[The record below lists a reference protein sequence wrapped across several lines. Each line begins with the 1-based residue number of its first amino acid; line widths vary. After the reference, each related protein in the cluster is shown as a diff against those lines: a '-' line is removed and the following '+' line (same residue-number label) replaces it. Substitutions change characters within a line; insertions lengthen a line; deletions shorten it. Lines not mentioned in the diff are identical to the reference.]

1 MPVPSDEA
9 RQAAREAHAAR
20 LAESLEC
27 QTAAREHH
35 AHLITQSVERKKTQI
50 DQFFAD
56 RLALAQVEIQG
67 ARIIQEAN
75 LEHELYKT
83 IMEASTRP
91 LPMPPVQQRIECEPR
106 YGGEMAVGRTV
117 LQSPLPEHRRLP
129 MPIPQGSERMYEV
142 REPLYGM
149 HEPVFAVR
157 EPVHEVRE
165 PLYEMHEPPYAVREP
180 LYEVQDDVEED
191 YVETAHLGYE
201 EEEQVPVMWNNPEPL
216 GERIG
221 RWQQGVEDE
230 SDKCSQVSTAFRRR
244 V

>member
-9 RQAAREAHAAR
+9 RQAAREAHATR
-20 LAESLEC
+20 LAESLER

-75 LEHELYKT
+75 LEHELYKA
-83 IMEASTRP
+83 IMARP

-117 LQSPLPEHRRLP
+117 LQSPLPEHRQLPTP
-129 MPIPQGSERMYEV
+129 MPAVRERMYEV
-142 REPLYGM
+142 REPYEM

-157 EPVHEVRE
+157 EPVYDVRE
-165 PLYEMHEPPYAVREP
+165 PVYEMHEPPYAVREP
-180 LYEVQDDVEED
+180 LYEVQDEVEED
-191 YVETAHLGYE
+191 YVETAHLGHE
-201 EEEQVPVMWNNPEPL
+201 EEEQVPVMWKNPEPL

-230 SDKCSQVSTAFRRR
+230 SDMCSQVSTAFRRR